1 MRILNIEDTML
12 KHMDIAR
19 AVRKLGRVELDH
31 AKNLKSGLTMIEASF
46 AENRPYDVIISDMYY
61 PADED
66 GVDADSGNRLIE
78 IMKEKEANIPI
89 IICSTVRFRI
99 PEILGVVY
107 YSANADW
114 ERELLELL
122 KEVRDK

>member
-1 MRILNIEDTML
+1 
-12 KHMDIAR
+12 
-19 AVRKLGRVELDH
+19 
-31 AKNLKSGLTMIEASF
+31 MIEASIT
-46 AENRPYDVIISDMYY
+46 ENRPYDVIISDMYY
-61 PADED
+61 PADEESL
-66 GVDADSGNRLIE
+66 DADSGKRLIE
-78 IMKEKEANIPI
+78 IKKEKKVNIPI

-99 PEILGVVY
+99 PEILGVVH